1 MENPAGDLPR
11 LARALHYAAQQHTA
25 QRRKDEDLSPYIN
38 HPITLLHVLAVEA
51 GITDTDVL
59 CAAVLHDVIEDCA
72 ETAAERVQRASEI
85 EVLCGTAVLEIVQE
99 VTDDKDLLKAERK
112 RRQVD
117 HALHLSHAAKL
128 VKLADKIANLRDVAC
143 APPSDWPLEQRQEY
157 FEWAA
162 AVVNNIGPAHA
173 KLRTLFDQAYA
184 AKP

>member
-1 MENPAGDLPR
+1 MENSASDLPR

-25 QRRKDEDLSPYIN
+25 QRRKDEELSPYIN

-72 ETAAERVQRASEI
+72 ETAEERAQRAREI
-85 EVLCGTAVLEIVQE
+85 DTLCGAAVLAIVQE
-99 VTDDKDLLKAERK
+99 VTDDKDLPKAERK
-112 RRQVD
+112 RKQIE
-117 HALHLSHAAKL
+117 HALYLSHAAKL
-128 VKLADKIANLRDVAC
+128 VKLADKTANLRDVASS
-143 APPSDWPLEQRQEY
+143 PPSDWPMEQRREY

-162 AVVNNIGPAHA
+162 AVVNNIGPAHT
-173 KLRTLFDQAYA
+173 KLRMLFDQAYA